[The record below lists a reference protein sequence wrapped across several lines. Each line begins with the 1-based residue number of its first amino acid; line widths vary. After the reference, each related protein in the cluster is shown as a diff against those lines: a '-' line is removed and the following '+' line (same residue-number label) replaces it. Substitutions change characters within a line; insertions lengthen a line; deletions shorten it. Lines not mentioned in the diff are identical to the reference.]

1 MIPKIFIIKE
11 KPNISKISAATLK
24 EIGFKSKAIAK
35 NFAKL
40 SDVNPKDFNTES
52 ALLTALKTKLNNFK
66 KLGLEFND
74 VVKKINTATPK
85 IKENRMKKQE
95 KKNEEL
101 ITKID
106 THLKSKFYIDV
117 IDNNNVN
124 YLIKSDITSKIIVN
138 TSDHYL
144 KFKDF
149 KLPTN
154 KNYVPWE
161 KTEHSRKKTQFL
173 PFSYDIYKRDLSQF
187 SSYLH
192 QIFNDQKFTF
202 KITFEFSFL
211 LILSDDYRIITDKQ
225 KQENKKYE
233 KFRYLLKYK
242 LFYPST
248 NTRIFEHPIVVD
260 NKKDIE
266 WIINKV
272 AEEDL
277 ISEMAAKADSSQ
289 WEFYKFLGV
298 TFHIYEMNTPIG
310 KANEL
315 PNHFKEGSN
324 EKALIKYENYDDYLC
339 FWRCLSYHQTK
350 PEDPRNI
357 NKKMK

>member
-1 MIPKIFIIKE
+1 
-11 KPNISKISAATLK
+11 
-24 EIGFKSKAIAK
+24 
-35 NFAKL
+35 
-40 SDVNPKDFNTES
+40 
-52 ALLTALKTKLNNFK
+52 
-66 KLGLEFND
+66 
-74 VVKKINTATPK
+74 
-85 IKENRMKKQE
+85 MKKQE

-106 THLKSKFYIDV
+106 THLKNKFYIDV

-242 LFYPST
+242 
-248 NTRIFEHPIVVD
+248 
-260 NKKDIE
+260 
-266 WIINKV
+266 
-272 AEEDL
+272 
-277 ISEMAAKADSSQ
+277 
-289 WEFYKFLGV
+289 
-298 TFHIYEMNTPIG
+298 
-310 KANEL
+310 
-315 PNHFKEGSN
+315 
-324 EKALIKYENYDDYLC
+324 
-339 FWRCLSYHQTK
+339 
-350 PEDPRNI
+350 
-357 NKKMK
+357 

>member
-1 MIPKIFIIKE
+1 MIPKIYIIKE

-52 ALLTALKTKLNNFK
+52 ALLTALKNKLNNFK

-74 VVKKINTATPK
+74 VVKKMNTSTPK

-117 IDNNNVN
+117 IDNNNVI

-202 KITFEFSFL
+202 KITFEFSF
-211 LILSDDYRIITDKQ
+211 Y
-225 KQENKKYE
+225 
-233 KFRYLLKYK
+233 
-242 LFYPST
+242 
-248 NTRIFEHPIVVD
+248 
-260 NKKDIE
+260 
-266 WIINKV
+266 
-272 AEEDL
+272 
-277 ISEMAAKADSSQ
+277 
-289 WEFYKFLGV
+289 
-298 TFHIYEMNTPIG
+298 
-310 KANEL
+310 
-315 PNHFKEGSN
+315 
-324 EKALIKYENYDDYLC
+324 
-339 FWRCLSYHQTK
+339 
-350 PEDPRNI
+350 
-357 NKKMK
+357 

>member
-1 MIPKIFIIKE
+1 MIPKIYIIKE

-124 YLIKSDITSKIIVN
+124 YLIKSDITDKIFVN
-138 TSDHYL
+138 TSDH
-144 KFKDF
+144 
-149 KLPTN
+149 
-154 KNYVPWE
+154 
-161 KTEHSRKKTQFL
+161 
-173 PFSYDIYKRDLSQF
+173 I
-187 SSYLH
+187 
-192 QIFNDQKFTF
+192 
-202 KITFEFSFL
+202 
-211 LILSDDYRIITDKQ
+211 
-225 KQENKKYE
+225 
-233 KFRYLLKYK
+233 
-242 LFYPST
+242 
-248 NTRIFEHPIVVD
+248 
-260 NKKDIE
+260 
-266 WIINKV
+266 
-272 AEEDL
+272 
-277 ISEMAAKADSSQ
+277 
-289 WEFYKFLGV
+289 
-298 TFHIYEMNTPIG
+298 
-310 KANEL
+310 
-315 PNHFKEGSN
+315 
-324 EKALIKYENYDDYLC
+324 
-339 FWRCLSYHQTK
+339 
-350 PEDPRNI
+350 
-357 NKKMK
+357 

>member
-1 MIPKIFIIKE
+1 MIPKIYIIKQ

-52 ALLTALKTKLNNFK
+52 ALLTALKNKLNNFK

-124 YLIKSDITSKIIVN
+124 YLIKYDITDKIIVN

-192 QIFNDQKFTF
+192 QIFNDQKITF
-202 KITFEFSFL
+202 KINFEFSFF
-211 LILSDDYRIITDKQ
+211 INII
-225 KQENKKYE
+225 
-233 KFRYLLKYK
+233 R
-242 LFYPST
+242 
-248 NTRIFEHPIVVD
+248 
-260 NKKDIE
+260 
-266 WIINKV
+266 
-272 AEEDL
+272 
-277 ISEMAAKADSSQ
+277 
-289 WEFYKFLGV
+289 
-298 TFHIYEMNTPIG
+298 
-310 KANEL
+310 
-315 PNHFKEGSN
+315 
-324 EKALIKYENYDDYLC
+324 
-339 FWRCLSYHQTK
+339 
-350 PEDPRNI
+350 
-357 NKKMK
+357 

>member
-1 MIPKIFIIKE
+1 M
-11 KPNISKISAATLK
+11 
-24 EIGFKSKAIAK
+24 GK
-35 NFAKL
+35 NGTF
-40 SDVNPKDFNTES
+40 T
-52 ALLTALKTKLNNFK
+52 
-66 KLGLEFND
+66 
-74 VVKKINTATPK
+74 
-85 IKENRMKKQE
+85 KENT
-95 KKNEEL
+95 
-101 ITKID
+101 I
-106 THLKSKFYIDV
+106 
-117 IDNNNVN
+117 
-124 YLIKSDITSKIIVN
+124 
-138 TSDHYL
+138 
-144 KFKDF
+144 
-149 KLPTN
+149 
-154 KNYVPWE
+154 
-161 KTEHSRKKTQFL
+161 L

-272 AEEDL
+272 EEEDL

-298 TFHIYEMNTPIG
+298 TFHIYEMNTPMG

-315 PNHFKEGSN
+315 PSI
-324 EKALIKYENYDDYLC
+324 L
-339 FWRCLSYHQTK
+339 
-350 PEDPRNI
+350 
-357 NKKMK
+357 KMYQY